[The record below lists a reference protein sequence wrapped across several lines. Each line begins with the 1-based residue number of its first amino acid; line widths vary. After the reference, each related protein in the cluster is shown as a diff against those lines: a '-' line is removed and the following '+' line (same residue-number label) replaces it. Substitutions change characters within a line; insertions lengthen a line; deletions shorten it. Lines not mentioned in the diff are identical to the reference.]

1 MQSVSDTFSLPSVD
15 LLHIASAQ
23 PSLLGIFDIYNQQSL
38 PDLQIIQANIVG
50 SYQGQEKQIL
60 FCYIVLYCSEFLH

>member
-1 MQSVSDTFSLPSVD
+1 MISYTFSLTSVD

-38 PDLQIIQANIVG
+38 PDLQIVYTSIVG
-50 SYQGQEKQIL
+50 WRLSSTI
-60 FCYIVLYCSEFLH
+60 